1 MHNIFLIIRREYLTR
16 VRKKSFLIMSIVG
29 PLLIASLWVVPIWL
43 STREMDQK
51 TIEVLDDSGFFQNK
65 FKETSSLKFRYIQV
79 DLVNA
84 KQKILDSES
93 YGLLYVPRINLD
105 NPQGITFFS
114 GKNPSIEVIRDLE
127 WAMKS
132 VVEDIKLERSSIDRA
147 TLENL
152 KADISIDMINM
163 TESGEKTGSA
173 GVATIIGY
181 IAALM
186 IYFFIFVYGIQILRG
201 VIEEKS
207 SRIVEIIVS
216 SVKPFHLMMGKI
228 IGVGAVGLTQYLIW
242 LILTIVI
249 TTGISSYYNIGQV
262 NQVRTEMMIAQDE
275 TGVHDE
281 QGNEFVADIF
291 NSLESI
297 DFGLLAIA
305 FFVYFIGAYLM
316 YGSLFAAIGSAVDND
331 SDAQQFQLP
340 VTIPLIFSLIVLTAI
355 LREPDGNL
363 AFWLSMIPLFSP
375 VIMMMRIPF
384 GVPYWEI
391 ALSISFLIAGFIFT
405 TWLASRIY
413 RIGIL
418 MHGAKVNYRI
428 LGKWLLLKN

>member
-1 MHNIFLIIRREYLTR
+1 MHNIFLVIQREYITR

-43 STREMDQK
+43 SMRETGQK
-51 TIEVLDDSGFFQNK
+51 TIEVLDDSGLFEGK
-65 FKETSSLKFRYIQV
+65 FSETSSIEFIYIDT
-79 DLVNA
+79 DLAEA
-84 KQKILDSES
+84 KREVLGSES
-93 YGLLYVPRINLD
+93 YGLLYIPRINLD
-105 NPQGITFFS
+105 KPEGITFFS
-114 GKNPSIEVIRDLE
+114 GKNPSIEIIGILE
-127 WAMKS
+127 RTLRS
-132 VVEDIKLERSSIDRA
+132 VVEDIKLERSSISKA
-147 TLENL
+147 TLDSL
-152 KADISIDMINM
+152 KTNVSIDMINM
-163 TESGEKTGSA
+163 TESGEKAGSA

-181 IAALM
+181 ISALM

-207 SRIVEIIVS
+207 NRIVEVIVS

-242 LILTIVI
+242 VILTLGI
-249 TTGISSYYNIGQV
+249 TTGISSYFNITGTNPV
-262 NQVRTEMMIAQDE
+262 ATE
-275 TGVHDE
+275 TGQAE
-281 QGNEFVADIF
+281 TGQTQQQNEFVADMI

-297 DFGLLAIA
+297 DFTLLAVA
-305 FFVYFIGAYLM
+305 FLVYFVGAYLL

-331 SDAQQFQLP
+331 ADAQQFQLP

-355 LREPDGNL
+355 LREPDGSF

-391 ALSISFLIAGFIFT
+391 ALSLTFLIAGFIFT

-418 MHGAKVNYRI
+418 MHGAKINYRI
-428 LGKWLLLKN
+428 LGKWLIMKN

>member
-1 MHNIFLIIRREYLTR
+1 MHNIFLIIQREYITR

-43 STREMDQK
+43 STRDTDQK
-51 TIEVLDDSGFFQNK
+51 TIEILDDSGYFNEK
-65 FKETSSLKFRYIQV
+65 FTETSSLKFEYIQT
-79 DLVNA
+79 DLVAA
-84 KQKILDSES
+84 KTEILNGEN
-93 YGLLYVPRINLD
+93 YGLLYIPRINID
-105 NPQGITFFS
+105 DPEGITFFS
-114 GKNPSIEVIRDLE
+114 GKNPSIEVIQDLE

-132 VVEDIKLERSSIDRA
+132 VAEDIKLERSSIDQA
-147 TLENL
+147 TLDSL
-152 KADISIDMINM
+152 RADIDIDMINM
-163 TESGEKTGSA
+163 TESGEKAGSA

-181 IAALM
+181 MSALM

-207 SRIVEIIVS
+207 SRIVEVIVS

-228 IGVGAVGLTQYLIW
+228 LGVGAVGLTQYVIW
-242 LILTIVI
+242 LVLSIMI
-249 TTGISSYYNIGQV
+249 TTGISSYFNIDRKDSLPAQ
-262 NQVRTEMMIAQDE
+262 TEQAEIIQED
-275 TGVHDE
+275 
-281 QGNEFVADIF
+281 QGNEFVAEMF

-297 DFGLLAIA
+297 NFGLLAFA
-305 FFVYFIGAYLM
+305 FFVYFIGAYLL

-331 SDAQQFQLP
+331 ADAQQFQLP

-355 LREPDGNL
+355 LREPDGSL

-391 ALSISFLIAGFIFT
+391 ALSLTFLIAGFIFT

-418 MHGAKVNYRI
+418 MHGSKVNYRI
-428 LGKWLLLKN
+428 LGKWLFMKN

>member
-1 MHNIFLIIRREYLTR
+1 MHNIFLIIRREYITR

-29 PLLIASLWVVPIWL
+29 PLLLASLWIVPIWL
-43 STREMDQK
+43 SMRETEQK
-51 TIEVLDDSGFFQNK
+51 TIEILDDSGYFRDTFTGTASLDFK
-65 FKETSSLKFRYIQV
+65 FIETDLPEAKKSILSS
-79 DLVNA
+79 D
-84 KQKILDSES
+84 S
-93 YGLLYVPRINLD
+93 YGLLYIPRINLD
-105 NPQGITFFS
+105 KPEGIIFFS
-114 GKNPSIEVIRDLE
+114 EKNPSIEVIQDLE
-127 WAMKS
+127 WALKS
-132 VVEDIKLERSSIDRA
+132 VIEDIKLERSSINQA
-147 TLENL
+147 TLDSL
-152 KADISIDMINM
+152 KADVSIDMINM
-163 TESGEKTGSA
+163 TDSGEKVGSA

-181 IAALM
+181 ISALM

-207 SRIVEIIVS
+207 SRIIEVIVS
-216 SVKPFHLMMGKI
+216 SVKPFQLMMGKI

-242 LILTIVI
+242 LILTIVL
-249 TTGISSYYNIGQV
+249 TFGINSYFKISDTEPQLEQVDQIEALPSGQ
-262 NQVRTEMMIAQDE
+262 D
-275 TGVHDE
+275 
-281 QGNEFVADIF
+281 NEFVAEIL

-297 DFGLLAIA
+297 DFTLLAFA
-305 FFVYFIGAYLM
+305 FLVYFIGAYLM

-340 VTIPLIFSLIVLTAI
+340 VTIPLIFSLIVLTAV
-355 LREPDGNL
+355 LREPDGSF

-391 ALSISFLIAGFIFT
+391 ALSITFLIAGFIFT

-428 LGKWLLLKN
+428 LGKWLFMKN

>member
-1 MHNIFLIIRREYLTR
+1 MNNIFLIIQREYITR

-29 PLLIASLWVVPIWL
+29 PLLIACLWVVPIWL
-43 STREMDQK
+43 STRETDQK
-51 TIEVLDDSGFFQNK
+51 TVEILDDSGFFKDK
-65 FKETSSLKFRYIQV
+65 FTETSSLKFEYIQT
-79 DLVNA
+79 DLVAA
-84 KQKILDSES
+84 KTEILSSEN
-93 YGLLYVPRINLD
+93 YGLLYIPRINLD
-105 NPQGITFFS
+105 DPEGITFFS
-114 GKNPSIEVIRDLE
+114 GKNPSIEVIQDLE

-132 VVEDIKLERSSIDRA
+132 VVEDIKLERSSIDQA
-147 TLENL
+147 TLDSL
-152 KADISIDMINM
+152 KADIDIDMINM
-163 TESGEKTGSA
+163 TESGEKAGSA

-181 IAALM
+181 ISALM

-207 SRIVEIIVS
+207 SRIVEVIVS

-228 IGVGAVGLTQYLIW
+228 LGVGAVGLTQYIIW
-242 LILTIVI
+242 LVLSVLI
-249 TTGISSYYNIGQV
+249 TTGISSYFNIDRQDSLPV
-262 NQVRTEMMIAQDE
+262 QTEQSEVIDDA
-275 TGVHDE
+275 
-281 QGNEFVADIF
+281 QGNEFVAEMF

-297 DFGLLAIA
+297 DFSMLALAFLL
-305 FFVYFIGAYLM
+305 YFIGAYLL

-331 SDAQQFQLP
+331 ADAQQFQLP

-391 ALSISFLIAGFIFT
+391 GLSLTLLIAGFIFT

-428 LGKWLLLKN
+428 LGKWLFMKN

>member
-1 MHNIFLIIRREYLTR
+1 
-16 VRKKSFLIMSIVG
+16 MSIVG

-43 STREMDQK
+43 STRDTDQK
-51 TIEVLDDSGFFQNK
+51 TIEILDDSGYFNEK
-65 FKETSSLKFRYIQV
+65 FTETSSLKFEYIQT
-79 DLVNA
+79 DLVAA
-84 KQKILDSES
+84 KTEILSGEN
-93 YGLLYVPRINLD
+93 YGLLYIPRINLD
-105 NPQGITFFS
+105 DPEGITFFS
-114 GKNPSIEVIRDLE
+114 GKNPSIEVIQDLE

-132 VVEDIKLERSSIDRA
+132 VVEDIKLERSSIDQA
-147 TLENL
+147 TLDSL
-152 KADISIDMINM
+152 RADIDIDMINM
-163 TESGEKTGSA
+163 TESGEKAGSA

-181 IAALM
+181 ISALM

-207 SRIVEIIVS
+207 SRIVEVIVS

-228 IGVGAVGLTQYLIW
+228 LGVGAVGLTQYVIW
-242 LILTIVI
+242 LVLSIMI
-249 TTGISSYYNIGQV
+249 TTGISSYFNIDRKDSLPAQTEQV
-262 NQVRTEMMIAQDE
+262 EVIQED
-275 TGVHDE
+275 
-281 QGNEFVADIF
+281 QGNEFVAEMF

-297 DFGLLAIA
+297 DFGLLAFA
-305 FFVYFIGAYLM
+305 FFVYFIGAYLL

-331 SDAQQFQLP
+331 ADAQQFQLP

-355 LREPDGNL
+355 LREPDGSL

-391 ALSISFLIAGFIFT
+391 ALSLTFLIAGFIFT

-418 MHGAKVNYRI
+418 MHGSKVNYRI
-428 LGKWLLLKN
+428 LGKWLFMKN

>member
-1 MHNIFLIIRREYLTR
+1 
-16 VRKKSFLIMSIVG
+16 MSIVG
-29 PLLIASLWVVPIWL
+29 PLLIASLWIVPIWL
-43 STREMDQK
+43 STRQTEQK
-51 TIEVLDDSGFFQNK
+51 TIEILDDSGYFMERFS
-65 FKETSSLKFRYIQV
+65 ETSSLKFKYIDA
-79 DLVNA
+79 DLLNA
-84 KQKILDSES
+84 KNEVMDGDS
-93 YGLLYVPRINLD
+93 YGLLYIPNINLH
-105 NPQGITFFS
+105 NPEGITFFS
-114 GKNPSIEVIRDLE
+114 GKNPSIEVIQDLE
-127 WAMKS
+127 WAMRS
-132 VVEDIKLERSSIDRA
+132 VVEEIKLEMSSINQA
-147 TLENL
+147 TLDSL
-152 KADISIDMINM
+152 KTDIDIDMINM
-163 TESGEKTGSA
+163 TESGEKAGSA
-173 GVATIIGY
+173 GIATIIGY
-181 IAALM
+181 ISALM

-207 SRIVEIIVS
+207 SRIVEVIVS

-228 IGVGAVGLTQYLIW
+228 LGVGAVGLTQYLIW
-242 LILTIVI
+242 LVLSVLI
-249 TTGISSYYNIGQV
+249 TTGISSYFNISRTDGLQVPAGQEEV
-262 NQVRTEMMIAQDE
+262 IQDS
-275 TGVHDE
+275 
-281 QGNEFVADIF
+281 QGNEFVTDML

-297 DFGLLAIA
+297 DFTLLALA
-305 FFVYFIGAYLM
+305 FLVYFIGAYLL

-355 LREPDGNL
+355 LREPDGDL

-391 ALSISFLIAGFIFT
+391 ALSLSLLIMGFIFT

-428 LGKWLLLKN
+428 LGKWLFMKN

>member
-1 MHNIFLIIRREYLTR
+1 MHNIFLIIQREYITR

-43 STREMDQK
+43 STRDTDQK
-51 TIEVLDDSGFFQNK
+51 TIEILDDSGYFNEK
-65 FKETSSLKFRYIQV
+65 FTETSSLKFEYIQT
-79 DLVNA
+79 DLVAA
-84 KQKILDSES
+84 KTEILSGEN
-93 YGLLYVPRINLD
+93 YGLLYIPRINID
-105 NPQGITFFS
+105 DPEGITFFS
-114 GKNPSIEVIRDLE
+114 GKNPSIEVIQDLE

-132 VVEDIKLERSSIDRA
+132 VVEDIKLERSSIDQA
-147 TLENL
+147 TLDSL
-152 KADISIDMINM
+152 RADIDIDMINM
-163 TESGEKTGSA
+163 TESGEKAGSA

-181 IAALM
+181 ISALM

-207 SRIVEIIVS
+207 SRIVEVIVS

-228 IGVGAVGLTQYLIW
+228 LGVGAVGLTQYVIW
-242 LILTIVI
+242 LVLSIMI
-249 TTGISSYYNIGQV
+249 TTGISSYFNIDRKDSLPAQ
-262 NQVRTEMMIAQDE
+262 TEQAEIIQED
-275 TGVHDE
+275 
-281 QGNEFVADIF
+281 QGNEFVAEMF

-297 DFGLLAIA
+297 DFGLLAFA
-305 FFVYFIGAYLM
+305 FFVYFIGAYLL

-331 SDAQQFQLP
+331 ADAQQFQLP

-355 LREPDGNL
+355 LREPDGSL

-391 ALSISFLIAGFIFT
+391 ALSLTFLIAGFIFT

-418 MHGAKVNYRI
+418 MHGSKVNYRI
-428 LGKWLLLKN
+428 LGKWLFMKN

>member
-1 MHNIFLIIRREYLTR
+1 MNNIFLIIKREYITR

-29 PLLIASLWVVPIWL
+29 PILIACLWIVPIWL
-43 STREMDQK
+43 SMRDTTQQ
-51 TIEVLDDSGFFQNK
+51 TIEILDDSGIFIDK
-65 FKETSSLKFRYIQV
+65 FSETSSLKFKYIEA

-84 KQKILDSES
+84 KQEIQSSDS
-93 YGLLYVPRINLD
+93 YGLLYIPNIDLNK
-105 NPQGITFFS
+105 PEGIIFFS
-114 GKNPSIEVIRDLE
+114 GTNPSIEIIQDLE
-127 WAMKS
+127 WALRT
-132 VVEDIKLERSSIDRA
+132 VVEDIKLERSSISQA
-147 TLENL
+147 TLDSL

-163 TESGEKTGSA
+163 TDSGEKIGSA
-173 GVATIIGY
+173 GVATMVGY
-181 IAALM
+181 ISALM

-216 SVKPFHLMMGKI
+216 SVKPFQLMMGKI
-228 IGVGAVGLTQYLIW
+228 LGVGAVGLTQYLIW
-242 LILTIVI
+242 LALTVVL
-249 TTGISSYYNIGQV
+249 TTGISSYFNVGGQDNMV
-262 NQVRTEMMIAQDE
+262 PQTEQTEVA
-275 TGVHDE
+275 E
-281 QGNEFVADIF
+281 QKNEFVTEMF
-291 NSLESI
+291 SSLESI
-297 DFGLLAIA
+297 DFGLLAFG
-305 FFVYFIGAYLM
+305 FFAYFIGAYLL

-340 VTIPLIFSLIVLTAI
+340 VTIPLIFSIIVLTAI
-355 LREPDGNL
+355 LREPGGSL

-391 ALSISFLIAGFIFT
+391 ALSLTFLIAGFIFT

-418 MHGAKVNYRI
+418 MHGAKVNYKI
-428 LGKWLLLKN
+428 LGKWLLMKN

>member
-1 MHNIFLIIRREYLTR
+1 MHNIFLIIQREYLTR

-29 PLLIASLWVVPIWL
+29 PLLIAGLWVVPIWL
-43 STREMDQK
+43 STRETDQK
-51 TIEVLDDSGFFQNK
+51 TIEILDDSGYFEEK
-65 FKETSSLKFRYIQV
+65 FTETSSLKFKYIQA
-79 DLVNA
+79 DLVAA
-84 KQKILDSES
+84 KTEILSSEN
-93 YGLLYVPRINLD
+93 YGLLYIPRINLD
-105 NPQGITFFS
+105 EPEGITFFS
-114 GKNPSIEVIRDLE
+114 GKNPSIEVIQDLE

-132 VVEDIKLERSSIDRA
+132 VVEDIKLERSSIDQA
-147 TLENL
+147 TLDSL
-152 KADISIDMINM
+152 RADIDIDMINM
-163 TESGEKTGSA
+163 TDSGEKAGSA

-181 IAALM
+181 ISALM

-207 SRIVEIIVS
+207 SRIVEVIVS

-228 IGVGAVGLTQYLIW
+228 LGVGAVGLTQYIIW
-242 LILTIVI
+242 LVLSIMI
-249 TTGISSYYNIGQV
+249 TAGISSYFNIDRTDSMQV
-262 NQVRTEMMIAQDE
+262 QTEQS
-275 TGVHDE
+275 GVIEEE
-281 QGNEFVADIF
+281 QSNEFVAEML

-297 DFGLLAIA
+297 DFSLLAVA
-305 FFVYFIGAYLM
+305 FLLYFLGAYLL

-355 LREPDGNL
+355 LREPDGSL

-391 ALSISFLIAGFIFT
+391 GLSLTLLIAGFIFT

-428 LGKWLLLKN
+428 LGKWLFMKN

>member
-1 MHNIFLIIRREYLTR
+1 MHNIFLIIQREYITR

-29 PLLIASLWVVPIWL
+29 PLLIASLWIVPIWL
-43 STREMDQK
+43 STRDTDQK
-51 TIEVLDDSGFFQNK
+51 TIEILDDSGYFNEK
-65 FKETSSLKFRYIQV
+65 LTETSSLKFEYIQT
-79 DLVNA
+79 DLVAA
-84 KQKILDSES
+84 KTEILSGEN
-93 YGLLYVPRINLD
+93 YGLLYIPRINLD
-105 NPQGITFFS
+105 DPEGITFFS
-114 GKNPSIEVIRDLE
+114 GKNPSIEVIQDLE

-132 VVEDIKLERSSIDRA
+132 VVEDIKLERSSIDQA
-147 TLENL
+147 TLDSL
-152 KADISIDMINM
+152 RADIDIDMINM
-163 TESGEKTGSA
+163 TESGEKAGSA

-181 IAALM
+181 MSALM

-207 SRIVEIIVS
+207 SRIVEVIVS

-228 IGVGAVGLTQYLIW
+228 LGVGAVGLTQYVIW
-242 LILTIVI
+242 LVLSIMI
-249 TTGISSYYNIGQV
+249 TTGISSYFNIDRKDSLPAQ
-262 NQVRTEMMIAQDE
+262 TEQAEVIQED
-275 TGVHDE
+275 
-281 QGNEFVADIF
+281 QGNEFVAEMF

-297 DFGLLAIA
+297 DFGLLAFA
-305 FFVYFIGAYLM
+305 FFVYFIGAYLL

-331 SDAQQFQLP
+331 ADAQQFQLP

-391 ALSISFLIAGFIFT
+391 ALSLTFLIAGFIFT

-418 MHGAKVNYRI
+418 MHGSKVNYRI
-428 LGKWLLLKN
+428 LGKWLFMKN

>member
-1 MHNIFLIIRREYLTR
+1 MHNIFLIIQREYLTR

-29 PLLIASLWVVPIWL
+29 PLLIAGLWVVPIWL
-43 STREMDQK
+43 STRETDQK
-51 TIEVLDDSGFFQNK
+51 TIEILDDSGYFEEK
-65 FKETSSLKFRYIQV
+65 FTETSSLKFKYIQA
-79 DLVNA
+79 DLVAA
-84 KQKILDSES
+84 KTEILSSEN
-93 YGLLYVPRINLD
+93 YGLLYIPRINLD
-105 NPQGITFFS
+105 EPEGITFFS
-114 GKNPSIEVIRDLE
+114 GKNPSIEVIQDLE

-132 VVEDIKLERSSIDRA
+132 VVEDIKLERSSIDQA
-147 TLENL
+147 TLDSL
-152 KADISIDMINM
+152 RADIDIDMINM
-163 TESGEKTGSA
+163 TDSGEKAGSA

-181 IAALM
+181 ISALM

-207 SRIVEIIVS
+207 SRIVEVIVS

-228 IGVGAVGLTQYLIW
+228 LGVGAVGLTQYIIW
-242 LILTIVI
+242 LVLSIMI
-249 TTGISSYYNIGQV
+249 TAGISSYFNID
-262 NQVRTEMMIAQDE
+262 RTDSLPTQTEQS
-275 TGVHDE
+275 GVIEEE
-281 QGNEFVADIF
+281 QSNEFVAEML

-297 DFGLLAIA
+297 DFSLLAVA
-305 FFVYFIGAYLM
+305 FLLYFLGAYLL

-355 LREPDGNL
+355 LREPDGSL

-391 ALSISFLIAGFIFT
+391 GLSLTLLIAGFIFT

-428 LGKWLLLKN
+428 LGKWLFMKN

>member
-1 MHNIFLIIRREYLTR
+1 MNNIFLIIQREYITR

-29 PLLIASLWVVPIWL
+29 PLLIASLWVIPIWL
-43 STREMDQK
+43 STRETDQK
-51 TIEVLDDSGFFQNK
+51 TIEILDDSGFFKDK
-65 FKETSSLKFRYIQV
+65 FTESSSLKFEYIQT
-79 DLVNA
+79 DLVAA
-84 KQKILDSES
+84 KTEVLSSEN
-93 YGLLYVPRINLD
+93 YGLLYIPRINLD
-105 NPQGITFFS
+105 EPEGITFFS
-114 GKNPSIEVIRDLE
+114 GKNPSIEVIQDLE
-127 WAMKS
+127 WAMRS
-132 VVEDIKLERSSIDRA
+132 VVEDIKLERSSIDQA
-147 TLENL
+147 TLDSL
-152 KADISIDMINM
+152 KADIDIDMINM
-163 TESGEKTGSA
+163 TESGEKAGSA

-181 IAALM
+181 MSALM
-186 IYFFIFVYGIQILRG
+186 IYFFVFVYGIQILRG

-207 SRIVEIIVS
+207 SRIVEVIVS

-228 IGVGAVGLTQYLIW
+228 LGVGAVGLTQYIIW
-242 LILTIVI
+242 LVLSIMI
-249 TTGISSYYNIGQV
+249 TTGISAYFNID
-262 NQVRTEMMIAQDE
+262 RTDSLPVQTEQS
-275 TGVHDE
+275 GVVEQE
-281 QGNEFVADIF
+281 QGNEFVAEIF

-305 FFVYFIGAYLM
+305 FLLYFIGAYLL

-331 SDAQQFQLP
+331 ADAQQFQLP

-355 LREPDGNL
+355 LREPDGSL

-391 ALSISFLIAGFIFT
+391 GLSLSLLIAGFIFT
-405 TWLASRIY
+405 TWVASRIY

-428 LGKWLLLKN
+428 LGKWLFMKN

>member
-1 MHNIFLIIRREYLTR
+1 MNNIFLIIQREYITR

-29 PLLIASLWVVPIWL
+29 PLLIACLWVVPIWL
-43 STREMDQK
+43 STRETDQK
-51 TIEVLDDSGFFQNK
+51 TVEILDDSGFFKDK
-65 FKETSSLKFRYIQV
+65 FTETSSLKFEYIQT
-79 DLVNA
+79 DLVAA
-84 KQKILDSES
+84 KTEILSNEN
-93 YGLLYVPRINLD
+93 YGLLYIPRINLD
-105 NPQGITFFS
+105 DPEGITFFS
-114 GKNPSIEVIRDLE
+114 GKNPSIEVIQDLE

-132 VVEDIKLERSSIDRA
+132 VVEDIKLERSSIDQA
-147 TLENL
+147 TLDSL
-152 KADISIDMINM
+152 KADIDIDMINM
-163 TESGEKTGSA
+163 TESGEKAGSA

-181 IAALM
+181 ISALM

-207 SRIVEIIVS
+207 SRIVEVIVS

-228 IGVGAVGLTQYLIW
+228 LGVGAVGLTQYIIW
-242 LILTIVI
+242 LVLSVLI
-249 TTGISSYYNIGQV
+249 TTGISSYFNIDRQDSLPV
-262 NQVRTEMMIAQDE
+262 QTEQSEVIDNS
-275 TGVHDE
+275 
-281 QGNEFVADIF
+281 QGNEFVAEMF

-297 DFGLLAIA
+297 DFSMLALAFLL
-305 FFVYFIGAYLM
+305 YFIGAYLL

-331 SDAQQFQLP
+331 ADAQQFQLP

-391 ALSISFLIAGFIFT
+391 GLSLTLLIAGFIFT

-428 LGKWLLLKN
+428 LGKWLFMKN

>member
-1 MHNIFLIIRREYLTR
+1 MHNIFLIIQREYMTR

-29 PLLIASLWVVPIWL
+29 PLLIACLWVVPIWL
-43 STREMDQK
+43 STRETDQK
-51 TIEVLDDSGFFQNK
+51 TIEILDDSGFFKDK
-65 FKETSSLKFRYIQV
+65 FTETSSLNFEYIQT
-79 DLVNA
+79 DLVAA
-84 KQKILDSES
+84 KTEILSSEN
-93 YGLLYVPRINLD
+93 YGLLYIPRINLD
-105 NPQGITFFS
+105 DPEGITFFS
-114 GKNPSIEVIRDLE
+114 GKNPSIEVIQDLE
-127 WAMKS
+127 WAMRS
-132 VVEDIKLERSSIDRA
+132 VVEDIKLERSSIDQA
-147 TLENL
+147 TLDSL
-152 KADISIDMINM
+152 KADIDIDMINM
-163 TESGEKTGSA
+163 TESGEKAGSA

-181 IAALM
+181 ISALM

-201 VIEEKS
+201 VIEEKT

-228 IGVGAVGLTQYLIW
+228 LGVGAVGLTQYVIW
-242 LILTIVI
+242 LVLSILI
-249 TTGISSYYNIGQV
+249 TTGISSYFDIDRKDSLPVQ
-262 NQVRTEMMIAQDE
+262 TEQSEVIQE
-275 TGVHDE
+275 E
-281 QGNEFVADIF
+281 QGNEFVAEMF

-297 DFGLLAIA
+297 DFSLLAFA
-305 FFVYFIGAYLM
+305 FFVYFIGAYLL

-331 SDAQQFQLP
+331 ADAQQFQLP

-391 ALSISFLIAGFIFT
+391 ALSLTFLIAGFIFT

-428 LGKWLLLKN
+428 LGKWLFMKN

>member
-1 MHNIFLIIRREYLTR
+1 MHNIFLIIQREYITR

-43 STREMDQK
+43 STRETDQK
-51 TIEVLDDSGFFQNK
+51 TIEILDDSGFFK
-65 FKETSSLKFRYIQV
+65 DEFIETSSLKFEYIQT
-79 DLVNA
+79 DLVEA
-84 KQKILDSES
+84 KTEVLSSEN
-93 YGLLYVPRINLD
+93 YGLLYIPRINLD
-105 NPQGITFFS
+105 EPEGITFFS
-114 GKNPSIEVIRDLE
+114 GKNPSIEVIQDLE

-132 VVEDIKLERSSIDRA
+132 VVEDIKLERSSIDQA
-147 TLENL
+147 TLDSL
-152 KADISIDMINM
+152 KADIDIDMINM
-163 TESGEKTGSA
+163 TESGEKAGSA

-181 IAALM
+181 ISALM

-207 SRIVEIIVS
+207 SRIVEVIVS

-228 IGVGAVGLTQYLIW
+228 LGVGAVGLTQYIIW
-242 LILTIVI
+242 LVLSIMI
-249 TTGISSYYNIGQV
+249 TTGISSYFNIDRKDSLPVQ
-262 NQVRTEMMIAQDE
+262 TEQS
-275 TGVHDE
+275 GVIEEE
-281 QGNEFVADIF
+281 QENEFVAEMF

-297 DFGLLAIA
+297 DFSLLAFA
-305 FFVYFIGAYLM
+305 FLLYFIGAYLL

-331 SDAQQFQLP
+331 ADAQQFQLP

-391 ALSISFLIAGFIFT
+391 GLSLTLLIAGFVFT
-405 TWLASRIY
+405 TWIASRIY

-418 MHGAKVNYRI
+418 MHGSKVNYRI
-428 LGKWLLLKN
+428 LGKWLFMKN

>member
-1 MHNIFLIIRREYLTR
+1 MHNIFLIIQREYLTR

-29 PLLIASLWVVPIWL
+29 PLLIAGLWVVPIWL
-43 STREMDQK
+43 STRETDQK
-51 TIEVLDDSGFFQNK
+51 TIEILDDSGYFEEK
-65 FKETSSLKFRYIQV
+65 FTETSSLKFKYIQA
-79 DLVNA
+79 DLVAA
-84 KQKILDSES
+84 KTEILSSEN
-93 YGLLYVPRINLD
+93 YGLLYIPRINLD
-105 NPQGITFFS
+105 EPEGITFFS
-114 GKNPSIEVIRDLE
+114 GKNPSIEVIQDLE

-132 VVEDIKLERSSIDRA
+132 VVEDIKLERSSIDQA
-147 TLENL
+147 TLDSL
-152 KADISIDMINM
+152 RADIDIDMINM
-163 TESGEKTGSA
+163 TDSGEKAGSA

-181 IAALM
+181 ISALM

-201 VIEEKS
+201 VIEGKS
-207 SRIVEIIVS
+207 SRIVEVIVS

-228 IGVGAVGLTQYLIW
+228 LGVGAVGLTQYIIW
-242 LILTIVI
+242 LVLSIMI
-249 TTGISSYYNIGQV
+249 TAGISSYFNID
-262 NQVRTEMMIAQDE
+262 RTDSLPTQ
-275 TGVHDE
+275 TE
-281 QGNEFVADIF
+281 QSGTLEEEQSNEFVAEML

-297 DFGLLAIA
+297 DFSLLAVA
-305 FFVYFIGAYLM
+305 FLLYFLGAYLL

-391 ALSISFLIAGFIFT
+391 GLSLTLLIAGFIFT

-418 MHGAKVNYRI
+418 MHGSKVNYRI
-428 LGKWLLLKN
+428 LGKWLFMKN

>member
-1 MHNIFLIIRREYLTR
+1 MHNIFLIIQREYITR

-43 STREMDQK
+43 STRDTDQK
-51 TIEVLDDSGFFQNK
+51 TIEILDDSGYFNEK
-65 FKETSSLKFRYIQV
+65 FTETSSLKFEYIQT
-79 DLVNA
+79 DLVAA
-84 KQKILDSES
+84 KTEILNGEN
-93 YGLLYVPRINLD
+93 YGLLYIPRINID
-105 NPQGITFFS
+105 DPEGITFFS
-114 GKNPSIEVIRDLE
+114 GKNPSIEVIQDLE

-132 VVEDIKLERSSIDRA
+132 VAEDIKLERSSIDQA
-147 TLENL
+147 TLDSL
-152 KADISIDMINM
+152 RADIDIDMINM
-163 TESGEKTGSA
+163 TESGEKAGSA

-181 IAALM
+181 MSALM

-207 SRIVEIIVS
+207 SRIVEVIVS

-228 IGVGAVGLTQYLIW
+228 LGVGAVGLTQYVIW
-242 LILTIVI
+242 LVLSIMI
-249 TTGISSYYNIGQV
+249 TTGISSYFNIDRKDSLPAQ
-262 NQVRTEMMIAQDE
+262 TEQAEVIQED
-275 TGVHDE
+275 
-281 QGNEFVADIF
+281 QGNEFVAEMF

-297 DFGLLAIA
+297 NFGLLAFA
-305 FFVYFIGAYLM
+305 FFVYFIGAYLL

-331 SDAQQFQLP
+331 ADAQQFQLP

-355 LREPDGNL
+355 LREPDGSL

-391 ALSISFLIAGFIFT
+391 ALSLTFLIAGFIFT

-418 MHGAKVNYRI
+418 MHGSKVNYRI
-428 LGKWLLLKN
+428 LGKWLFMKN

>member
-1 MHNIFLIIRREYLTR
+1 MHNIFLIIQREYLTR

-29 PLLIASLWVVPIWL
+29 PLLIAGLWVVPIWL
-43 STREMDQK
+43 STRDTDQK
-51 TIEVLDDSGFFQNK
+51 TIEILDDSGYFKEK
-65 FKETSSLKFRYIQV
+65 FTETSSLKFEYIQT
-79 DLVNA
+79 DLVAA
-84 KQKILDSES
+84 KTEILSSEN
-93 YGLLYVPRINLD
+93 YGLLYIPRINLD
-105 NPQGITFFS
+105 EPEGITFFS
-114 GKNPSIEVIRDLE
+114 GKNPSIEVIQDLE

-132 VVEDIKLERSSIDRA
+132 VVEDIKLERSSIDQA
-147 TLENL
+147 TLDSL
-152 KADISIDMINM
+152 RADIDIDMINM
-163 TESGEKTGSA
+163 TDSGEKAGSA

-181 IAALM
+181 ISALM

-207 SRIVEIIVS
+207 SRIVEVIVS

-228 IGVGAVGLTQYLIW
+228 LGVGAVGLTQYIIW
-242 LILTIVI
+242 LVLSIMI
-249 TTGISSYYNIGQV
+249 TAGISSYFNID
-262 NQVRTEMMIAQDE
+262 RTDSLPAQTE
-275 TGVHDE
+275 QSGVIEEE
-281 QGNEFVADIF
+281 QSNEFVAEML

-297 DFGLLAIA
+297 DFSLLAVA
-305 FFVYFIGAYLM
+305 FLLYFLGAYLL

-355 LREPDGNL
+355 LREPDGSL

-391 ALSISFLIAGFIFT
+391 GLSLTLLIAGFIFT

-428 LGKWLLLKN
+428 LGKWLFMKN

>member
-1 MHNIFLIIRREYLTR
+1 MHNIFLIIQREYLTR

-29 PLLIASLWVVPIWL
+29 PLLIAGLWVVPIWL
-43 STREMDQK
+43 STRETDQK
-51 TIEVLDDSGFFQNK
+51 TIEILDDSGYFEEK
-65 FKETSSLKFRYIQV
+65 FTETSSLKFKYIQA
-79 DLVNA
+79 DLVAA
-84 KQKILDSES
+84 KTEILSSEN
-93 YGLLYVPRINLD
+93 YGLLYIPRINLD
-105 NPQGITFFS
+105 EPEGITFFS
-114 GKNPSIEVIRDLE
+114 GKNPSIEVIQDLE

-132 VVEDIKLERSSIDRA
+132 VVEDIKLERSSIDQA
-147 TLENL
+147 TLDSL
-152 KADISIDMINM
+152 RADIDIDMINM
-163 TESGEKTGSA
+163 TDSGEKAGSA

-181 IAALM
+181 ISALM

-207 SRIVEIIVS
+207 SRIVEVIVS

-228 IGVGAVGLTQYLIW
+228 LGVGAVGLTQYIIW
-242 LILTIVI
+242 LVLSIMI
-249 TTGISSYYNIGQV
+249 TAGISSYFNID
-262 NQVRTEMMIAQDE
+262 RTDSLPTQ
-275 TGVHDE
+275 TE
-281 QGNEFVADIF
+281 QSGTLEEEQSNEFVAEML

-297 DFGLLAIA
+297 DFSLLAVA
-305 FFVYFIGAYLM
+305 FLLYFLGAYLL

-391 ALSISFLIAGFIFT
+391 GLSLTLLIAGFIFT

-428 LGKWLLLKN
+428 LGKWLFMKN

>member
-1 MHNIFLIIRREYLTR
+1 MHNIFLIIQREYITR

-43 STREMDQK
+43 STRETDQK
-51 TIEVLDDSGFFQNK
+51 TIEILDDSGYFKDK
-65 FKETSSLKFRYIQV
+65 FTETSSLKFEYIQT
-79 DLVNA
+79 DLVEA
-84 KQKILDSES
+84 KTEVLSSEN
-93 YGLLYVPRINLD
+93 YGLLYIPRINLD
-105 NPQGITFFS
+105 DPEGITFFS
-114 GKNPSIEVIRDLE
+114 GKNPSIEVIQDLE
-127 WAMKS
+127 WAMRS
-132 VVEDIKLERSSIDRA
+132 VVEDIKLERSSIDQS
-147 TLENL
+147 TLDSL
-152 KADISIDMINM
+152 KADIDIDMINM
-163 TESGEKTGSA
+163 TESGEKAGSA

-181 IAALM
+181 ISALM

-207 SRIVEIIVS
+207 SRIVEVIVS

-228 IGVGAVGLTQYLIW
+228 LGVGAVGLTQYIIW
-242 LILTIVI
+242 LVLSVMI
-249 TTGISSYYNIGQV
+249 TTGISSYFNIDRSDSLPVQ
-262 NQVRTEMMIAQDE
+262 TEQAGVADE
-275 TGVHDE
+275 D
-281 QGNEFVADIF
+281 QGNEFVAEMF

-297 DFGLLAIA
+297 DFTLLALA
-305 FFVYFIGAYLM
+305 FLLYFIGAYLL

-331 SDAQQFQLP
+331 ADAQQFQLP

-355 LREPDGNL
+355 LREPDGSL

-391 ALSISFLIAGFIFT
+391 GLSLTLLIAGFVFT

-428 LGKWLLLKN
+428 LGKWLFMKN

>member
-1 MHNIFLIIRREYLTR
+1 
-16 VRKKSFLIMSIVG
+16 MSIVG
-29 PLLIASLWVVPIWL
+29 PLLIASLWIVPIWL
-43 STREMDQK
+43 ATRDTEQK
-51 TIEVLDDSGFFQNK
+51 TIEILDDSDFFGNK
-65 FKETSSLKFRYIQV
+65 FKETSSLTFKYIDT
-79 DLVNA
+79 DLVQA
-84 KQKILDSES
+84 KTEVLGSES
-93 YGLLYVPRINLD
+93 YGLLYIPKINLD
-105 NPQGITFFS
+105 KPEGITFFS
-114 GKNPSIEVIRDLE
+114 GKNPSIEVIQDLE
-127 WAMKS
+127 WSMKS
-132 VVEDIKLERSSIDRA
+132 VVEDIKLERSSIDQA
-147 TLENL
+147 TLDSL

-163 TESGEKTGSA
+163 TDSGEKAGSA

-181 IAALM
+181 ISALM

-207 SRIVEIIVS
+207 SRIVEVIVS

-228 IGVGAVGLTQYLIW
+228 LGVGAVGLTQYLIW
-242 LILTIVI
+242 LVLSILIA
-249 TTGISSYYNIGQV
+249 TGISSYFNIGDNENIVTQ
-262 NQVRTEMMIAQDE
+262 TEQ
-275 TGVHDE
+275 TGVVTTGQE
-281 QGNEFVADIF
+281 NEIVADML
-291 NSLESI
+291 NSIDSI
-297 DFGLLAIA
+297 DFVLLAFA
-305 FFVYFIGAYLM
+305 FCIYFIGAYLL

-331 SDAQQFQLP
+331 ADAQQFQLP

-355 LREPDGNL
+355 LRDPDGNL

-391 ALSISFLIAGFIFT
+391 ALSLTFLVTGFIFT

-428 LGKWLLLKN
+428 MGKWIFMKN

>member
-1 MHNIFLIIRREYLTR
+1 MHNIFLIIQREYITR

-29 PLLIASLWVVPIWL
+29 PLLIAGLWVVPIWL
-43 STREMDQK
+43 STRETDQK
-51 TIEVLDDSGFFQNK
+51 TIEILDDSGYFEEK
-65 FKETSSLKFRYIQV
+65 FTETSSLKFEYIRT
-79 DLVNA
+79 DLVAA
-84 KQKILDSES
+84 KTEILSSEN
-93 YGLLYVPRINLD
+93 YGLLYIPRINLD
-105 NPQGITFFS
+105 KPEGITFFS
-114 GKNPSIEVIRDLE
+114 GKNPSIEVIQDLE

-132 VVEDIKLERSSIDRA
+132 VVEDIKLERSSIDQA
-147 TLENL
+147 TLDSL
-152 KADISIDMINM
+152 RADIDIDMINM
-163 TESGEKTGSA
+163 TDSGEKAGSA

-181 IAALM
+181 ISALM

-207 SRIVEIIVS
+207 SRIVEVIVS

-228 IGVGAVGLTQYLIW
+228 LGVGAVGLTQYIIW
-242 LILTIVI
+242 LVLSILI
-249 TTGISSYYNIGQV
+249 TTGISSYFSID
-262 NQVRTEMMIAQDE
+262 RTDSLPVQTEQS
-275 TGVHDE
+275 GVIEEE
-281 QGNEFVADIF
+281 QSNEFVAEML

-297 DFGLLAIA
+297 DFSLLAVA
-305 FFVYFIGAYLM
+305 FLLYFLGAYLL

-355 LREPDGNL
+355 LREPDGSL

-391 ALSISFLIAGFIFT
+391 GLSLTLLIAGFIFT

-428 LGKWLLLKN
+428 LGKWLFMKN

>member
-1 MHNIFLIIRREYLTR
+1 MHNIFLIIQREYLTR

-43 STREMDQK
+43 STRDTDQK
-51 TIEVLDDSGFFQNK
+51 TIEILDDSGFFKDK
-65 FKETSSLKFRYIQV
+65 FSETSSLKFEYIQT
-79 DLVNA
+79 DLVAA
-84 KQKILDSES
+84 KTEILSNEN
-93 YGLLYVPRINLD
+93 YGLLYIPRINLD
-105 NPQGITFFS
+105 DPEGITFFS
-114 GKNPSIEVIRDLE
+114 GKNPSIEVIQDLE

-132 VVEDIKLERSSIDRA
+132 VAEDIKLERSSIDQA
-147 TLENL
+147 TLDSL
-152 KADISIDMINM
+152 KADIDIDMINM
-163 TESGEKTGSA
+163 TESGEKAGSA

-181 IAALM
+181 ISALM

-228 IGVGAVGLTQYLIW
+228 LGVGAVGLTQYVIW
-242 LILTIVI
+242 LVLSVMI
-249 TTGISSYYNIGQV
+249 TTGISSYFNID
-262 NQVRTEMMIAQDE
+262 RTDSLPVQTQQSEVIQED
-275 TGVHDE
+275 
-281 QGNEFVADIF
+281 QGNEFVSEMF

-297 DFGLLAIA
+297 DFSLLAFA
-305 FFVYFIGAYLM
+305 FFVYFIGAYLL

-331 SDAQQFQLP
+331 ADAQQFQLP

-391 ALSISFLIAGFIFT
+391 ALSLTFLIAGFIFT
-405 TWLASRIY
+405 TWVASRIY

-418 MHGAKVNYRI
+418 MHGSKVNYRI
-428 LGKWLLLKN
+428 LGKWLFMKN

>member
-1 MHNIFLIIRREYLTR
+1 MHNIFLIIQREYLTR

-29 PLLIASLWVVPIWL
+29 PLLIACLWVVPIWL
-43 STREMDQK
+43 STRDTDQK
-51 TIEVLDDSGFFQNK
+51 TIEILDDSGFFKDK
-65 FKETSSLKFRYIQV
+65 FSETSSLKFVYIQT
-79 DLVNA
+79 DLVAA
-84 KQKILDSES
+84 KTEILSNEN
-93 YGLLYVPRINLD
+93 YGLLYIPRINLD
-105 NPQGITFFS
+105 KPEGITFFS
-114 GKNPSIEVIRDLE
+114 GKNPSIEVIQDLE

-132 VVEDIKLERSSIDRA
+132 VVEDIKLERSSIDQA
-147 TLENL
+147 TLDSL
-152 KADISIDMINM
+152 KADIDIDMINM
-163 TESGEKTGSA
+163 TESGEKAGSA

-181 IAALM
+181 ISALM

-207 SRIVEIIVS
+207 SRIVEVIVS

-228 IGVGAVGLTQYLIW
+228 LGVGAVGLTQYVIW
-242 LILTIVI
+242 LVLSVMI
-249 TTGISSYYNIGQV
+249 TTGISSYFNIDRKDSLPVQ
-262 NQVRTEMMIAQDE
+262 TEQSEVIQED
-275 TGVHDE
+275 
-281 QGNEFVADIF
+281 QGNEFVAEMF

-297 DFGLLAIA
+297 DFSLLAFA
-305 FFVYFIGAYLM
+305 FFVYFIGAYLL

-331 SDAQQFQLP
+331 ADAQQFQLP

-391 ALSISFLIAGFIFT
+391 ALSLTLLIAGFIFT
-405 TWLASRIY
+405 TWVASRIY

-418 MHGAKVNYRI
+418 MHGSKVNYRI
-428 LGKWLLLKN
+428 LGKWLFMKN